1 MKKFSIKSKFRLG
14 AAVISLVICTSVA
27 IVVYVFLKD
36 LATERIYR
44 ETEIFIGTADA
55 TRLYVKDVLRPTV
68 AEMVSADDFIP
79 NAMSTTFVG
88 REIMS
93 RLRKRF
99 PDFSYKRAS
108 DNPTNPT
115 NRADLLEVEK
125 LEWFRKNPGKGEWHG
140 LIQRDDRSYYAR
152 FRAIRAETE
161 CLRCHGDPKDAP
173 RQMKEIYG
181 TEGGFHYRVGEVVA
195 ADTIYIPV
203 DVAFLQVKET
213 AWNVFLIAAI
223 SLFALLGLFFL
234 LFHRTVILQMDG
246 LLSRFRGIY
255 DNPDHDPEVL
265 PTMDTEDEFEQVK
278 FAFEKVAVDLKQTH
292 DELRASESKYR
303 MLFESSRDSILIC
316 DRKNRLMDINEAGI
330 ALFGFQDKAEALSIE
345 TCYQLFWDTRD
356 ARSFTAM
363 IQNKGHVE
371 GMELPMVDRQGHK
384 LRVMISAS
392 RRLDESGS
400 YDGIDARLHDVTQRR
415 KMERHLA
422 QTEKLAS
429 IGELASGVAH
439 EINNPLGV
447 IRVYSNLIAKAKPLP
462 TQIAEDIRVIQKHTE
477 QCTSVVRALL
487 NFARA
492 AEPHKSSCNIR
503 SCLEEVLAVL
513 EPQMRKESVK
523 VHIEADADLKPI
535 VLDEPQIKQ
544 VFMNLIINAIQAMPE
559 GGTIRV
565 TVRVEAAR
573 KELHVEINDT
583 GVGIAEKH
591 LNRIFDPFFTTKSA
605 GKGTGLGLAVSYGL
619 VEQHGGVI
627 TVSSASG
634 AGTTFTVI
642 LPLEESGQGDNHAH

>member
-1 MKKFSIKSKFRLG
+1 MKKFSIKARFRIG

-68 AEMVSADDFIP
+68 AEMVSSDDFIP

-88 REIMS
+88 REVMH

-115 NRADLLEVEK
+115 NRADSLEEEK
-125 LEWFRKNPGKGEWHG
+125 LKWFRENPDKGEWHG
-140 LIQRDDRSYYAR
+140 LIQKGDRSYYAR
-152 FRAIRAETE
+152 FRAILAETE

-181 TEGGFHYRVGEVVA
+181 NDGGFHYRVGEVVA

-203 DVAFLQVKET
+203 DVAFLHVKET

-234 LFHRTVILQMDG
+234 LFNRTVTHQMDG

-255 DNPDHDPEVL
+255 DKSEHDDAVL
-265 PTMDTEDEFEQVK
+265 PAMDTGDEFEQLK
-278 FAFEKVAVDLKQTH
+278 FAFEKVAVDLEQTH

-303 MLFESSRDSILIC
+303 MLFESSRDTILIC
-316 DRKNRLMDINEAGI
+316 DRKNRLIDINEAGI
-330 ALFGFQDKAEALSIE
+330 TLFGFEDKAEALSIE

-356 ARSFTAM
+356 ARTFSAM
-363 IQNKGHVE
+363 IETKGYVE
-371 GMELPMVDRQGHK
+371 GLEMPMVDRHGHR
-384 LRVMISAS
+384 LIVMISAS
-392 RRLDESGS
+392 RRVDEDGMF
-400 YDGIDARLHDVTQRR
+400 DGIDARLHDVTQRR

-447 IRVYSNLIAKAKPLP
+447 IQLYSNLIAKTKPLEP
-462 TQIAEDIRVIQKHTE
+462 QIAEDIRVIQKHTE

-492 AEPHKSSCNIR
+492 SEPKKTRCDIR
-503 SCLEEVLAVL
+503 SCLNDVLAVL
-513 EPQMRKESVK
+513 EPQMRKEAVT
-523 VHIEADADLKPI
+523 VHVDTGPDLPHI
-535 VLDEPQIKQ
+535 VLDEPQMKQ
-544 VFMNLIINAIQAMPE
+544 VFMNLIINAIQAMPD
-559 GGTIRV
+559 GGTIE
-565 TVRVEAAR
+565 VRALTDDAR
-573 KELHVEINDT
+573 KQIIVEVSDT
-583 GVGIAEKH
+583 GAGIAEKH
-591 LNRIFDPFFTTKSA
+591 LNRIFDPFFTTKTA
-605 GKGTGLGLAVSYGL
+605 GKGTGLGLAVSYGI
-619 VEQHGGVI
+619 VEQHGGEI
-627 TVSSASG
+627 TVLSALG
-634 AGTTFTVI
+634 KGTMFTVA
-642 LPLEESGQGDNHAH
+642 LPLEESGQGGDDAY